1 MMSKWAHGPSLW
13 HVSCISSS
21 ETKQIPHLYVSQ
33 SNLKEKLCWKEM
45 DETFSK
51 INEHKC
57 VLRTSCHPLRKYT
70 FIAIAI
76 AHWPLSLL
84 SFNICLSF
92 FLPFSLLCPRRDM
105 GPPATGEAGTQA
117 TVTALQWICTPL
129 QASRPCEEE
138 GRAGRVADPKNGASG
153 ERDEL
158 PTAGNKTINYASHTV
173 TF

>member
-1 MMSKWAHGPSLW
+1 MSPWPISVACVMYKQQWNKTDPSPL
-13 HVSCISSS
+13 C
-21 ETKQIPHLYVSQ
+21 Q
-33 SNLKEKLCWKEM
+33 SVKSLKEKLCWKEM

-51 INEHKC
+51 INERKR

-92 FLPFSLLCPRRDM
+92 FLPFSLLCLRRDM

-129 QASRPCEEE
+129 QASRPREEE